1 MSSYDQNPPGLGAA
15 LGKGLFAFFSI
26 VLLGALFLSIVLFVF
41 FPGVYASKSAAR
53 RAIENAGF
61 TDVQMGSN
69 HWIFPRLRGGC
80 GDEDTIAWEA
90 RVKNAQGQWVWV
102 TACGTLFWKNY
113 TIRIN
118 K

>member
-1 MSSYDQNPPGLGAA
+1 MSDNQPPNRTGGIASSVSAVLA
-15 LGKGLFAFFSI
+15 LCILAGVG
-26 VLLGALFLSIVLFVF
+26 VGALLFVF
-41 FPGVYASKSAAR
+41 FPGFYASESTAR

-61 TDVQMGSN
+61 TEVQMNTN
-69 HWIFPRLRGGC
+69 HWIFPRLWGGC

-90 RVKNAQGQWVWV
+90 RVKNAQGQWVRV